1 MAALRVLALLTGS
14 RGQRRLRI
22 AGMTRR
28 TIVEAGKG
36 HLDVVV
42 RSQVCKAIHSFYCCM
57 CCRCPIARTYRACR
71 SRAHCICRCH
81 TDITLPR
88 PEPNRFDCAC
98 AVSIRMYHT
107 PTPAC
112 GTNGSHWGGRLM
124 QKTGFIKQQ
133 LDDTEL
139 SLVMIER
146 IDRLYTDG
154 CLGE

>member
-1 MAALRVLALLTGS
+1 MLALLTGS

-22 AGMTRR
+22 AGMARR

-42 RSQVCKAIHSFYCCM
+42 RSQVCKTCIRHVLHVLSLPDCSDISCL
-57 CCRCPIARTYRACR
+57 PIIACVVVARLLVT
-71 SRAHCICRCH
+71 RAHCICRCH

-112 GTNGSHWGGRLM
+112 DTNGSHWWGGVDLCRKL
-124 QKTGFIKQQ
+124 T
-133 LDDTEL
+133 L
-139 SLVMIER
+139 
-146 IDRLYTDG
+146 
-154 CLGE
+154 